1 MLHECRD
8 SLHHLFGRL
17 RLIEQVSLV
26 GEIRAE
32 RDPSWNVG
40 VQGTS
45 DLSQGLSTDVALI
58 ESAPFRS
65 HTHTGHVPELIR
77 SAGVLQV
84 GLMVRYCSPIEKSL
98 TITRDR
104 DVDS

>member
-1 MLHECRD
+1 MLYECRD
-8 SLHHLFGRL
+8 SLHHLSGRL
-17 RLIEQVSLV
+17 GLVEQVSLV

-45 DLSQGLSTDVALI
+45 DLSQGLSTDVTLI
-58 ESAPFRS
+58 ESAPLHL
-65 HTHTGHVPELIR
+65 HTYTGHVPELIR

-84 GLMVRYCSPIEKSL
+84 GLTVR
-98 TITRDR
+98 D
-104 DVDS
+104 

>member
-1 MLHECRD
+1 MFHERRD
-8 SLHHLFGRL
+8 SLHHLPSRL
-17 RLIEQVSLV
+17 GLVEQVSLV

-45 DLSQGLSTDVALI
+45 DLSQGLSTDVTLI
-58 ESAPFRS
+58 VSAPFRS
-65 HTHTGHVPELIR
+65 HTHAGHVPELIR

-84 GLMVRYCSPIEKSL
+84 GLMVRYFSPVEKSL